1 MKPCLKIGMLILVLA
16 VITACGA
23 NPEDIE
29 APDVDLNESSG
40 GEGSEL
46 STLER
51 AQQEGVIRVG
61 FANERPYAYATEAGE
76 LTGLNVE
83 IARRVFQELGIEEI
97 DGSLS
102 QFGSL
107 IPGLQAGRF
116 DVITAGMYI
125 TPERCQEVLFAEP
138 EYSIG
143 EALAVQAG
151 NPHNLTSYED
161 IIANPDVTVGIM
173 TGAIE
178 HQYLTAMG
186 IDESQIQN
194 VEDNPSAVE
203 ALKAGRVDAVTMTGP
218 SLREV
223 MDTFGDHSIEIVEDF
238 TQPVIDGESV
248 RGYGSAAFRKGDEDF
263 VEAYNEVLAQLK
275 ESGELLEIYEQFGF
289 TEDELP
295 GDMTTVELCGK

>member
-1 MKPCLKIGMLILVLA
+1 MRSLVKLSVLLLLVA
-16 VITACGA
+16 FVGACGV

-29 APDVDLNESSG
+29 APEVNVNDTAG
-40 GEGSEL
+40 GKGSQV

-61 FANERPYAYATEAGE
+61 FANERPYAYATESGE

-83 IARRVFQELGIEEI
+83 IARRVFQELGIEEME
-97 DGSLS
+97 GSLS

-151 NPHNLTSYED
+151 NPHHLTSYED
-161 IIANPDVTVGIM
+161 IVANPDVKVGIM

-178 HQYLTAMG
+178 HQYLVSMG
-186 IDESQIQN
+186 INENQIHN

-203 ALKAGRVDAVTMTGP
+203 ALKAGRVDAITMTGP
-218 SLREV
+218 SLREA
-223 MDTFGDHSIEIVEDF
+223 MDMFGDDSVEIVEDF

-248 RGYGSAAFRKGDEDF
+248 SGYGSAAFRKGDEDF
-263 VEAYNEVLAQLK
+263 VQAYNEVLAQLK
-275 ESGELLEIYEQFGF
+275 ESGELLEIYKQFGF

-295 GDMTTVELCGK
+295 GEMTTEQLCNR